1 MPVSLNGAFDSGVA
15 IRKDRC
21 SSARAPWFLA
31 PHMEVLVPPTP
42 PGLPPNMRAWP
53 GLDSKG
59 PDLVVGDLKTLA
71 RRLEKQLEDVIS
83 TATAHLEAAHRGSG
97 AAYGQWDAALQLAGT
112 ASTAHAAITDHHLRF
127 VHAMQ
132 AVVHKLY
139 ATAHV
144 YDEHEAEI
152 TAKIRKL
159 ERLLSGSTT
168 PMTSTKPAPKASGAG
183 PSWPESGS
191 GPTWP
196 EAGN

>member
-1 MPVSLNGAFDSGVA
+1 M
-15 IRKDRC
+15 
-21 SSARAPWFLA
+21 
-31 PHMEVLVPPTP
+31 PPTP
-42 PGLPPNMRAWP
+42 PGLPPNAHAWP

-59 PDLVVGDLKTLA
+59 PDLVVGDLKNLA

-83 TATAHLEAAHRGSG
+83 TATAHLEAAKPGSG
-97 AAYGQWDAALQLAGT
+97 TAYGQWDAALQLAGT

-152 TAKIRKL
+152 KAKIRKL
-159 ERLLSGSTT
+159 ERLLGGNATPVTNAKPQPRAPGS
-168 PMTSTKPAPKASGAG
+168 G

>member
-1 MPVSLNGAFDSGVA
+1 M
-15 IRKDRC
+15 
-21 SSARAPWFLA
+21 
-31 PHMEVLVPPTP
+31 PPTP
-42 PGLPPNMRAWP
+42 SGLPPNARAWP

-83 TATAHLEAAHRGSG
+83 TATAHLQAAGS
-97 AAYGQWDAALQLAGT
+97 APPTAYGQWDAASQLAGT

-132 AVVHKLY
+132 GVVHKLY
-139 ATAHV
+139 TTAHV

-152 TAKIRKL
+152 KAKIRKL
-159 ERLLSGSTT
+159 DRLLNGSPA
-168 PMTSTKPAPKASGAG
+168 PMTGKKPSPKVPGAG

-196 EAGN
+196 EAGNR